1 MVNREIN
8 EQNLRKAD
16 SFRVQAQIKNRR
28 QKIMYGAIYNWI
40 AKEFPDVS
48 ERIRDSIV
56 GLAMRRLEQE
66 FLTIIDTNPKT
77 RQSLNAFLDEVIL
90 DRGIR
95 REANSIISGI
105 RR

>member
-8 EQNLRKAD
+8 EKNLKKAD

-28 QKIMYGAIYNWI
+28 QKIMYGTIYNWI
-40 AKEFPDVS
+40 AKCFPDVS

-56 GLAMRRLEQE
+56 GLAMKRLEQE
-66 FLTIIDTNPKT
+66 FLTIIDTNPKSII
-77 RQSLNAFLDEVIL
+77 SLDAFLEEVIP
-90 DRGIR
+90 DKKMRK
-95 REANSIISGI
+95 EAHSIISGI